1 MEVSPPSAFGL
12 KSLISNFFFTFL
24 HLFSKKITFKSLFLN
39 LEHAIFINKPMA
51 TRIGKS
57 MKKEKNDHPVMIKVS
72 KEILDSFDE
81 VVKSCR
87 STRSELLRQVI
98 ELFLDQ
104 DMVRTGLEGLSNKT
118 QPSFGDQNRNNK
130 LKQQ

>member
-1 MEVSPPSAFGL
+1 
-12 KSLISNFFFTFL
+12 
-24 HLFSKKITFKSLFLN
+24 
-39 LEHAIFINKPMA
+39 
-51 TRIGKS
+51 